1 MDKNMIGKNAGIIWN
16 LLNNGERWEHEALK
30 AASGLSD
37 RDLDTAIGWL
47 AREDKIFFET
57 DTINHKGISVS
68 LFGFLFLI

>member
-57 DTINHKGISVS
+57 DTINHKEYLYLS
-68 LFGFLFLI
+68 LVFYF

>member
-1 MDKNMIGKNAGIIWN
+1 MIGKNAGIIWN

-37 RDLDTAIGWL
+37 RDLDTATAGWQ
-47 AREDKIFFET
+47 EKDKIFFEIGH
-57 DTINHKGISVS
+57 DKPQGISVS